1 MKPRMQRI
9 SYFMAYES
17 VDGKNKGHMTMTESI
32 PEGASN
38 NPDEVIREMTE
49 FLKEEKNLDVY
60 VTAFNRI

>member
-32 PEGASN
+32 PEGEYS
-38 NPDEVIREMTE
+38 NPDETIREMTK
-49 FLKEEKNLDVY
+49 FLKEEKGFDVW
-60 VTAFNRI
+60 VAAFNRI